1 MQTSQEIQR
10 IDNLINIGHLHDN
23 NKKEL
28 NRLCSQVSGDEL
40 QDLVTRYEL
49 SYLGNLSRSLDG
61 SFTAWA
67 TEDLRHYY
75 TLLELNTEKSTKLL
89 QDRADAVLTGI
100 PITDSDHLLT
110 IPSFKNVL
118 QPKPF
123 HQLENLAQVVAHL
136 RVDTH
141 PQHIFLQYLMILLNS
156 YRLQILSCK
165 DTTTPSPEIMEL
177 LCKIDHVNHLFASYF
192 FEVITDSDLK
202 DEVTRVFIKDCL
214 SKVGALTAEIFPKL
228 NQILRDTLRNPT
240 VSLEKIE
247 VYIENFLELHSFI
260 QKKSLLN
267 LIELPGFSSIAAYK
281 VQLKAER
288 LKQEFIFSGD
298 WKSFLNNIRI
308 YLQKPDL
315 YPDLIHMIFSELTA
329 QAQNPELKHDAHY
342 TFCVHR
348 VIQCIRQQPLEY
360 ETAQGFLSILENHD
374 YSPNSDRYPSL
385 LETANPGM
393 IVAVLEKTNFATAVT
408 YALDKGYLPPSA
420 PLFYAMWVE
429 NRDRTLKLVN
439 NLHEHHPILCHEI
452 LTLIFSDD
460 VYNKQHQEW
469 LAQNDSSFLKP
480 YQSLFFLKR
489 ITIKYTTEP
498 AVSESKEESSSEMTP
513 APSQAQEIVP
523 LEVIWTHWL
532 NCIESGLIISPY
544 ILSYESNRQLLT
556 QLQALH
562 SNIVAA
568 PLNLQQIKTLCIALA
583 LYHGSHVQAAS
594 AGFLLPSPRIS
605 YPENVQWAHTL
616 LVTLLFRI
624 AYPNDCAE
632 MNFQNVVE
640 FLDLH
645 FNDQKPLSKDTMQ
658 KQIIEDVGV
667 RIACDLEGQLSHT
680 YKFVHI
686 FAQLF
691 YMRQNTA
698 LSSVSIYP
706 GSILLQLPITCS
718 ALYDVIDAPAQ
729 IDLPFW
735 IPKSKS
741 SQILR
746 VISTLCLQKSMMTNL
761 MLSYWIESEDIAINE
776 NLRSIMQGLGD
787 TPQEKRQKLHSHAY
801 FLKQLYHSYCVL
813 NPNSTNQNFLPN
825 PEFSQI
831 IRPPLQAILTATKN
845 NLQKHKESIDIFYQR
860 FDFLCA
866 IAISC
871 GFNLHPTVR
880 WVANQ
885 LGYDREANKAE
896 REHFRTLE
904 AHFQNYE
911 MIHPSDFTWIKNEI
925 QRAIDTNQFKS
936 SWWSSNTYH
945 NQLILLSRQLSESE
959 RLLHPSPQQTISAL
973 RRNSIHALPPPVIGE
988 GSNLDADLAEYP
1000 SP

>member
-10 IDNLINIGHLHDN
+10 IDNLINTGHLHDN

-49 SYLGNLSRSLDG
+49 SYLGNLSRSLDE
-61 SFTAWA
+61 SYTAWA

-89 QDRADAVLTGI
+89 RDRADAVLIGI

-118 QPKPF
+118 QPKQF

-202 DEVTRVFIKDCL
+202 DEATRVFIKDCL

-260 QKKSLLN
+260 QKKSLLD
-267 LIELPGFSSIAAYK
+267 LIQLLGFSSIAAYK

-329 QAQNPELKHDAHY
+329 QAQNPELKHDEHY
-342 TFCVHR
+342 AFCVHR

-393 IVAVLEKTNFATAVT
+393 IVAVLEKTDFATAVT

-420 PLFYAMWVE
+420 PLFYDMWVE

-498 AVSESKEESSSEMTP
+498 AVSESKEESSAEMTP

-556 QLQALH
+556 QLQAFQSH
-562 SNIVAA
+562 IVATQ
-568 PLNLQQIKTLCIALA
+568 LNLQQIKTLCIALA
-583 LYHGSHVQAAS
+583 LYHGSHVQAS
-594 AGFLLPSPRIS
+594 RGFLLVGPSIS
-605 YPENVQWAHTL
+605 YPENIGWAHTL
-616 LVTLLFRI
+616 LATLLFRV
-624 AYPNDCAE
+624 AYPDGCAE
-632 MNFQNVVE
+632 MNFRNVVE
-640 FLDLH
+640 FLNLDY
-645 FNDQKPLSKDTMQ
+645 FNDLQPLSIDTIQ
-658 KQIIEDVGV
+658 EQIIEDVGAAV
-667 RIACDLEGQLSHT
+667 ASDLEGQLPHT

-691 YMRQNTA
+691 FNRQGNT
-698 LSSVSIYP
+698 LDSMSIYP
-706 GSILLQLPITCS
+706 GSTLRQLPTRCLG
-718 ALYDVIDAPAQ
+718 LYDAMDASAQ

-735 IPKSKS
+735 ISKSKRD
-741 SQILR
+741 QILT
-746 VISTLCLQKSMMTNL
+746 ISGTLNLQKSLMTATMSL
-761 MLSYWIESEDIAINE
+761 YWMENEDIVISE
-776 NLRSIMQGLGD
+776 NLRSLMFAMGGS
-787 TPQEKRQKLHSHAY
+787 PQEKRQKIRCHTY
-801 FLKQLYHSYCVL
+801 FLKQLYNTYCVL
-813 NPNSTNQNFLPN
+813 NPNSTNQNFLHGA
-825 PEFSQI
+825 ELGQA
-831 IRPPLQAILTATKN
+831 IRSSLGAILTATKN

-871 GFNLHPTVR
+871 GFNLYPTVR

-885 LGYDREANKAE
+885 LGYDREANKAQ
-896 REHFRTLE
+896 RDHFRTLE

-911 MIHPSDFTWIKNEI
+911 MIHPSDYTWIKNEI

-936 SWWSSNTYH
+936 SWWSSSTYH
-945 NQLILLSRQLSESE
+945 NQLILLSQQLSESE
-959 RLLHPSPQQTISAL
+959 RLLQPSPPQTISPL
-973 RRNSIHALPPPVIGE
+973 RRNSIHALPRRVIGE
-988 GSNLDADLAEYP
+988 GSNLDAGMSATP
-1000 SP
+1000 